1 MQHMF
6 CQSTVMNNNISKK
19 ALVVLTSYKQETTG
33 ELLQEHNTLRGEKS
47 QLLHCTG
54 QHLPHIHATEVITNP
69 GSEKL

>member
-33 ELLQEHNTLRGEKS
+33 ELLQEHNTLRGERRVS
-47 QLLHCTG
+47 HCIA
-54 QHLPHIHATEVITNP
+54 QDNIYHMYMLQ
-69 GSEKL
+69 

>member
-33 ELLQEHNTLRGEKS
+33 ELLQEHNTLRGERRVS
-47 QLLHCTG
+47 HWIAQDNIYHMYML
-54 QHLPHIHATEVITNP
+54 Q
-69 GSEKL
+69 